1 MFVIKFGDRIFELMY
16 TECSRLICSEKKKN
30 DDRIKLW
37 REANDGMYWV
47 RKGRKPNIDEF
58 GIISLQVAGD
68 TLHLNVL
75 IRDEGNFHRYCR
87 LQSVKIPVQLEDS
100 DVVIKFIE
108 ALLIMRN
115 IIIVNISQ
123 LYHAPISRSERRMED
138 SSTIDSE

>member
-1 MFVIKFGDRIFELMY
+1 MLTFDLLGE
-16 TECSRLICSEKKKN
+16 EKN

-47 RKGRKPNIDEF
+47 RKGCKPNIDEF
-58 GIISLQVAGD
+58 RIISLQVAGD
-68 TLHLNVL
+68 ILHLNVL
-75 IRDEGNFHRYCR
+75 IRNEGNFHRYCR
-87 LQSVKIPVQLEDS
+87 LRSVKIPVQLEDS